1 MALYLR
7 PMKYILKCLKINK
20 KIILNTIEKKIS
32 IIKSKIKNAS
42 LKSQRNE
49 NEITLLAVSKKKT
62 TVEIHEAYNLGINNF
77 GESFCQEA
85 IEKIKNLKKLNIKW
99 HFIGKIQSNK
109 TKDIAEYFDWVHTI
123 DRSKIAKRLSLY
135 RPRNKQP
142 LNVCIQINQ
151 GQEIHKGGL
160 NQLDETISGKLHD
173 DNLVD
178 LISLGSKQDISYGY
192 LDRLRQDLT
201 QTMTF
206 DNFNYKNSKVLERG
220 YQQAIEF
227 ASNPDGW
234 LVIRGNTGSGKT
246 HLAASITN
254 QLETNETNCIF
265 TFIPDLVDYLRLS
278 INNTSPISHESLLK
292 DLMTCEALILDDFGT
307 KSNSTWIDEK
317 IYQIL
322 VHRYESRLITVLTIR
337 NLNEIPDSI
346 ISRLS
351 DTALVDHIELDSPDY
366 RQTKTQK

>member
-160 NQLDETISGKLHD
+160 NQLDDLS
-173 DNLVD
+173 NLVNTIHN
-178 LISLGSKQDISYGY
+178 LPNLK
-192 LDRLRQDLT
+192 LRGL
-201 QTMTF
+201 MSIPP
-206 DNFNYKNSKVLERG
+206 K
-220 YQQAIEF
+220 
-227 ASNPDGW
+227 
-234 LVIRGNTGSGKT
+234 TGSSKKYFSDLRMLKKTIIKNGFSLDTLSMGMSSDFEEAIIEGSTIIRIGTSIFGK
-246 HLAASITN
+246 
-254 QLETNETNCIF
+254 
-265 TFIPDLVDYLRLS
+265 RL
-278 INNTSPISHESLLK
+278 
-292 DLMTCEALILDDFGT
+292 
-307 KSNSTWIDEK
+307 
-317 IYQIL
+317 
-322 VHRYESRLITVLTIR
+322 
-337 NLNEIPDSI
+337 
-346 ISRLS
+346 
-351 DTALVDHIELDSPDY
+351 
-366 RQTKTQK
+366 